1 MIDKK
6 HISDQFYD
14 RIMNYNVRI
23 NVSLL
28 YFDPTPNKNNNNSSF
43 LSIMVF
49 VFKNVKDLVVTMVFC
64 TQELK
69 VDSKTLIY
77 INIHNL
83 HSR

>member
-1 MIDKK
+1 
-6 HISDQFYD
+6 
-14 RIMNYNVRI
+14 MNYNVRI

-28 YFDPTPNKNNNNSSF
+28 YFDPKPNKNNNNSPF

-83 HSR
+83 PVSYTHLTLPTKA

>member
-43 LSIMVF
+43 LLIMVF
-49 VFKNVKDLVVTMVFC
+49 VFKNLKDLVVAIVFC